1 MRELQKSWQTST
13 SLPSISTSLHQH
25 ILAEHQHIIA
35 EHQHILADFGMTG
48 HSRASGCTW
57 PTAHILLL
65 ATLTSMCTE
74 VAASAGKDQPPELYT
89 ALGLQACDA
98 SASAKDIKAGH
109 RKLSLQHH
117 PDKNGGEPATRFI
130 EIQHAY
136 GILRHDSKR
145 AAYDATCKLSYRPA
159 TSQFSP
165 SSFFSHR
172 VLETLVA
179 RVLLSVFNDAG
190 MRWVQ
195 LTLGAVIQAATV
207 CRSAWVVRQQHGSW
221 KTSDQKRGRR
231 QHNYRSRSRRR

>member
-1 MRELQKSWQTST
+1 MCGNAHILA
-13 SLPSISTSLHQH
+13 LHQH
-25 ILAEHQHIIA
+25 NLASAHPEHQHNLS

-57 PTAHILLL
+57 PTAHILLF
-65 ATLTSMCTE
+65 ATLTMCTA

-117 PDKNGGEPATRFI
+117 PDKNGGAPAKKFI
-130 EIQHAY
+130 EIQNAY
-136 GILRHDSKR
+136 GILRHDSTR

-159 TSQFSP
+159 TSPFSP

-195 LTLGAVIQAATV
+195 LTLGAVIKAATV
-207 CRSAWVVRQQHGSW
+207 CRSAWVARHQHGSW

-231 QHNYRSRSRRR
+231 QHNYRSRSRRQ